1 MKRSRFSEE
10 QIIAVLREAESGT
23 PVRDLCRRA
32 GISAATFYKWKTK
45 YEGMEI
51 SEMRRMRLLED
62 ENSRLKKIVAQ
73 QALDI
78 DALKVCCQKSG
89 RPAGRTRG
97 RAGCSRRRKAERATR
112 LWADGNEPRKLA
124 VSAERTERCNTAKP
138 TSRVSRG
145 AAALRLSAVVPNA
158 AAREREWESEVGRES

>member
-10 QIIAVLREAESGT
+10 QIIAVLREAESGA
-23 PVRDLCRRA
+23 PVKDLCRRA

-62 ENSRLKKIVAQ
+62 ENARLKKIVAQ

-78 DALKVCCQKSG
+78 DALKV
-89 RPAGRTRG
+89 
-97 RAGCSRRRKAERATR
+97 
-112 LWADGNEPRKLA
+112 
-124 VSAERTERCNTAKP
+124 V
-138 TSRVSRG
+138 
-145 AAALRLSAVVPNA
+145 LSKK
-158 AAREREWESEVGRES
+158 W